1 MQDPENSF
9 SPLLLDQQIEH
20 PTVSLPRGE
29 AHLVHDLQALYDQ
42 ENSAAVH
49 RVWMRLA
56 LQRSR
61 QPASPQPEQPFASI
75 SSLGVRSARTIRRQH
90 ELRRVSAFTQRLSL
104 LAAVL
109 VVALLVGSLTF
120 VFAFSRGG
128 PASGLSVSPTSG
140 WGRIVYAQTMQD
152 AGFNGLAW
160 SPDSKRIAA
169 SNRMSAANLVRIW
182 DATTGQ
188 HLVTIPIHEFVTTLA
203 WSPNSKQIAVATA
216 QSVFIVDGQSGQV
229 LHTLPVSSQSFTQA
243 SAGLTPLSSLLPG
256 SSGGELRGLAWSPD
270 GGHLAAALFGSLS
283 GSSVLVWD
291 LSTGA
296 LSRLSIQSNHGVE
309 GVSWSSDGQY
319 LAADTF
325 QMAYTDPLVQHGVTV
340 WNAATRQVVLQKNTG
355 SLPDLNTM
363 VAWQPGT
370 HTLAQI
376 GVVKVGSRYQS
387 ALLIFDGISGRMFKE
402 LIVSINDVLAWSPD
416 GKYLAYTAPVD
427 LAKGNAATIL
437 DVSNWHTV
445 YTYKTGQSLLN
456 ALAWSPNGRYIA
468 TGETVLEN
476 NSYVGVVR
484 VWVALDQ
491 P

>member
-1 MQDPENSF
+1 MQDPKNSF
-9 SPLLLDQQIEH
+9 SPLLIDQQMEH
-20 PTVSLPRGE
+20 PTASLPRGE
-29 AHLVHDLQALYDQ
+29 AHLVHDLQAMYDQ
-42 ENSAAVH
+42 ENSAAIH
-49 RVWMRLA
+49 RVWTRLA

-61 QPASPQPEQPFASI
+61 QPGSPQPEQLPASI
-75 SSLGVRSARTIRRQH
+75 SSLGMRDARTIQRKREPRQASPF
-90 ELRRVSAFTQRLSL
+90 VQRLSL

-109 VVALLVGSLTF
+109 VVTLLVGSLVF
-120 VFAFSRGG
+120 VFSLSRGG
-128 PASGLSVSPTSG
+128 PASGLPVHPTSG
-140 WGRIVYAQTMQD
+140 WGKIVYVQTMQD
-152 AGFNGLAW
+152 AGFNGLSW

-188 HLVTIPIHEFVTTLA
+188 HLVTVPIHEFVTTLA
-203 WSPNSKQIAVATA
+203 WSPDSKQIAVATA
-216 QSVFIVDGQSGQV
+216 LSVFIVDGQSGQV
-229 LHTLPVSSQSFTQA
+229 LRTLPVSSQSFTPA
-243 SAGLTPLSSLLPG
+243 SAGLIPLSSLLPG
-256 SSGGELRGLAWSPD
+256 GSGGELRGLAWSPD
-270 GGHLAAALFGSLS
+270 GSHLATAFFGSLS

-291 LSTGA
+291 LSIGA
-296 LSRLSIQSNHGVE
+296 LSRLPVQSNHGVE
-309 GVSWSSDGQY
+309 GVSWSSDGKY

-325 QMAYTDPLVQHGVTV
+325 QMAYTDPLVQRGVTV
-340 WNAATRQVVLQKNTG
+340 WNTATRQVVLQKNTG

-376 GVVKVGSRYQS
+376 GVAKVGGRYTS
-387 ALLIFDGISGRMFKE
+387 ALLVFDGISGQMLKE
-402 LIVSINDVLAWSPD
+402 LIVPVSDVLAWSPD

-437 DVSNWHTV
+437 DASNWHTV
-445 YTYKTGQSLLN
+445 YIYKTDQNLLN
-456 ALAWSPNGRYIA
+456 ALAWSPNGHYIA

-491 P
+491 A